1 MNGRN
6 EFFKNIREA
15 LGKEGGDAS
24 PPAPNTED
32 QPADVDLVRTTM
44 KDRAD
49 VLFNEL
55 EQSATD
61 IDWTV
66 VRATTDEQAVE
77 YVVSLVGDIEAKLL
91 VRSAHSVVERL
102 RLGTA
107 VDVKGVE
114 VALMASEDPTDGAQR
129 QRARDRGIAA
139 DLGVTGVDY
148 AVAETGSVLIAAGKG
163 TSRLVSL
170 LPPVHVAIVERGQV
184 VADLDDL
191 FALVAAE
198 HGATSYMNIIS
209 GPSRSGDIE
218 QTIVKGV
225 HGPREVHMVLLG

>member
-1 MNGRN
+1 
-6 EFFKNIREA
+6 
-15 LGKEGGDAS
+15 
-24 PPAPNTED
+24 
-32 QPADVDLVRTTM
+32 M